1 MWAIPLI
8 HAVTPTIN
16 AGNIVVQ
23 EGDKNFDPLKG
34 VTADDLEDGNGVD
47 KVTVK
52 SSNVDVDKPG
62 TYQVTYEVTD
72 KDGATTDKMVDVTVE
87 QPSTKPSTD
96 NKPST
101 EAPSTKPTVDN
112 KPSTKPS
119 TDNKPSTEQPNT
131 KPTVDNK
138 PSTEQPSTKP
148 STDNKPST
156 EQPSTKPSTD
166 NKPSTEQPST
176 KPSIDNKPST
186 KSTAEKSRK
195 DSSKS
200 IGKSNSNQNDSEKL
214 PSTGEETAHTI
225 GGGLLAML
233 FSSIIGFMGLGS
245 KKKNKK

>member
-1 MWAIPLI
+1 
-8 HAVTPTIN
+8 
-16 AGNIVVQ
+16 
-23 EGDKNFDPLKG
+23 
-34 VTADDLEDGNGVD
+34 
-47 KVTVK
+47 
-52 SSNVDVDKPG
+52 
-62 TYQVTYEVTD
+62 
-72 KDGATTDKMVDVTVE
+72 
-87 QPSTKPSTD
+87 
-96 NKPST
+96 
-101 EAPSTKPTVDN
+101 
-112 KPSTKPS
+112 
-119 TDNKPSTEQPNT
+119 DNKPSTEQPNT